1 MIKIGITGS
10 LASGKSAASK
20 ILATRK
26 GPLFSADKEV
36 KRLYKNTKFKR
47 VVANKFGFKNFKK
60 IKEKIKKKILNDKS
74 NIKKL
79 EKIIHPLVRKELNK
93 FIKLNAKRKFIFFEV
108 PLLIESKL
116 MKLFDIIIFIK
127 ANKNIR
133 FKRFRRKGG
142 NSKLFKIL
150 NQKQLNDETKI
161 KFCDHVVVNEKEGHK
176 IVEIACVETQ
186 DLISTGRMF
195 HKLINPQRDV
205 PEEAF
210 KVHGFSRDFLK
221 DKETFDQI
229 ADEFLNF
236 IRGKKIIIHNASFDL
251 SFLNGELS
259 NIKKEL
265 VDKKMVID
273 SLEVARN
280 KFPGT
285 SNSLDALCKKFN
297 IDLSKRNKHNAL
309 LDCELLREVY
319 INLLDVKEPKFN
331 LSSSLNEKIII
342 NNKNYNKEIIKIS
355 DDEIKMHKEFL
366 KRELK
371 KNFY

>member
-47 VVANKFGFKNFKK
+47 VVANKFGFENYKK
-60 IKEKIKKKILNDKS
+60 IKEKIKKKIFNDKS

-133 FKRFRRKGG
+133 LKRFRRKGG

-161 KFCDHVVVNEKEGHK
+161 KFCDHVVVNEKNLK
-176 IVEIACVETQ
+176 I
-186 DLISTGRMF
+186 
-195 HKLINPQRDV
+195 
-205 PEEAF
+205 
-210 KVHGFSRDFLK
+210 LK
-221 DKETFDQI
+221 
-229 ADEFLNF
+229 
-236 IRGKKIIIHNASFDL
+236 KK
-251 SFLNGELS
+251 
-259 NIKKEL
+259 
-265 VDKKMVID
+265 
-273 SLEVARN
+273 
-280 KFPGT
+280 
-285 SNSLDALCKKFN
+285 
-297 IDLSKRNKHNAL
+297 L
-309 LDCELLREVY
+309 LD
-319 INLLDVKEPKFN
+319 
-331 LSSSLNEKIII
+331 
-342 NNKNYNKEIIKIS
+342 IIKLY
-355 DDEIKMHKEFL
+355 E
-366 KRELK
+366 
-371 KNFY
+371 